1 MRLFTLPVQLVYSQT
16 IPIAYFFGHQSPGE
30 NVKLYK
36 MLVTTLAEQC
46 TRRMAQ
52 NRLGAR
58 GFLATLTLTLTC
70 FRQRRTAA

>member
-1 MRLFTLPVQLVYSQT
+1 MCSHLAQLVYSQT

-52 NRLGAR
+52 NRLGAPR
-58 GFLATLTLTLTC
+58 NPNPNPYSF
-70 FRQRRTAA
+70 QRRTVA